1 MSRRRWWARA
11 LVVVAASSAALVV
24 APSPQVFAAPSP
36 ATEQV
41 DSLAIDYRVDRDG
54 VVQVTETIVYR
65 FGETSDRHGI
75 YRDLVVREPSGDDQ
89 DRRYDVTDVHVTS
102 PTGADTT
109 VRQEDIQLGSPRT
122 KAVRLRIGAPE
133 KTVTGDTATYVLS
146 YRLHSAIRSFADH
159 DELYWNATGR
169 GWTAPLQQT
178 TVTVEVPGGVTRAAC
193 YAGTDGARTP
203 CTTAKIT
210 DGRATYTQG
219 KLAPG
224 EQLTVVAAIE
234 LGQVRADTAI
244 LEDAAGPT
252 SPGLL
257 KLLGG
262 LLALIVA
269 AAAGLVLFFR
279 WNRSGATGKTVT
291 SPPRI
296 SVAESRLLTHGYV
309 DAETT
314 QATLLELA
322 LLGAVRLDTED
333 KGDTLVTLVTP
344 AATRRPHHL
353 ALLKGL
359 FPTLVPGATLYL
371 QHRRRPL
378 DAQAAMIRALRTEV
392 ATSGWFGR
400 LPTRRPPVVR
410 RKLQFV
416 PIFLSVLG
424 LALLAFLASAIS
436 SEISG
441 RPLDGILI
449 LALVV
454 VACIGLYVVRRA
466 ATRGRLTLSGRE
478 LVRDL
483 RSFQR
488 YLTTVRAEDLP
499 DGKLAELLPWAMV
512 LDRGDRWEELIAG
525 GDPVSLFSSVGIFRV
540 GRFRR
545 GVAAFMA
552 GSLVGGSSTAYAGDN
567 SWRYGSD
574 TGNSSSGFSGSAGAG
589 DGGGG
594 GGGGSW

>member
-41 DSLAIDYRVDRDG
+41 DSLTIDYKVGSDG

-65 FGETSDRHGI
+65 FGESSGRHGI
-75 YRDLVVREPSGDDQ
+75 YRDLVVREPNGDDQ

-102 PTGADTT
+102 PTGADTS
-109 VRQEDIQLGSPRT
+109 VRQEDLQLGSPRT
-122 KAVRLRIGAPE
+122 KALRLRIGAPDR
-133 KTVTGDTATYVLS
+133 TVTGDTATYVVS
-146 YRLHSAIRSFADH
+146 YRLRGAIRSFPDH

-169 GWTAPLQQT
+169 GWIAPLQQT
-178 TVTVEVPGGVTRAAC
+178 TVTVEVPGGVTRTAC
-193 YAGTDGARTP
+193 YAGESGASTP

-219 KLAPG
+219 KLSPG

-234 LGQVRADTAI
+234 LGQVPADTAI

-262 LLALIVA
+262 LLALIIVA
-269 AAAGLVLFFR
+269 AAAVVLFFR
-279 WNRSGATGKTVT
+279 WNRSAATGEPVT
-291 SPPRI
+291 APPAI

-309 DAETT
+309 DAEAT
-314 QATLLELA
+314 QATLVELA
-322 LLGAVRLDTED
+322 LLGTVRLDTEEES
-333 KGDTLVTLVTP
+333 DTVVTLVTP

-353 ALLKGL
+353 ALLRGL
-359 FPTLVPGATLYL
+359 FPTLKPGATVLL
-371 QHRRRPL
+371 QRRRRPL
-378 DAQAAMIRALRTEV
+378 DAQAAMIRALRTEI
-392 ATSGWFGR
+392 ATSGWFAR
-400 LPTRRPPVVR
+400 LPSRRPPLVR

-436 SEISG
+436 TEVSG
-441 RPLDGILI
+441 RPLDGILV

-454 VACIGLYVVRRA
+454 VAGIVLYVVRRA
-466 ATRGRLTLSGRE
+466 TTRGRLTRSGRE
-478 LVRDL
+478 LVGEL

-488 YLTTVRAEDLP
+488 YLTQVRADDLSDP
-499 DGKLAELLPWAMV
+499 ELAELLPWAMV

-525 GDPVSLFSSVGIFRV
+525 GDPVSVFSSVGMFRI

-545 GVAAFMA
+545 GVAAFTAA
-552 GSLVGGSSTAYAGDN
+552 GLVGGTSTGWAADN
-567 SWRYGSD
+567 RYGADSA
-574 TGNSSSGFSGSAGAG
+574 GSSGSGFSGGAGAG
-589 DGGGG
+589 GGGGG

>member
-11 LVVVAASSAALVV
+11 LVVVAASSAALVA
-24 APSPQVFAAPSP
+24 APAPQVFAATSP

-41 DSLAIDYRVDRDG
+41 DSLTIDYKVDRDG

-65 FGETSDRHGI
+65 FGETSGRHGI
-75 YRDLVVREPSGDDQ
+75 YRDLVVREPSDDHQ
-89 DRRYDVTDVHVTS
+89 DRRYDVTDVLVTS
-102 PTGADTT
+102 PTGADTS
-109 VRQEDIQLGSPRT
+109 VEQEDLQLGSPR
-122 KAVRLRIGAPE
+122 KQGLRLRIGDPE
-133 KTVTGDTATYVLS
+133 KTVTGETATYVLS
-146 YRLHSAIRSFADH
+146 YRLHGAIRSFTDH
-159 DELYWNATGR
+159 EELYWNATGR

-178 TVTVEVPGGVTRAAC
+178 TVTVEVPDGVTRTAC
-193 YAGTDGARTP
+193 YAGTTGAQTP

-219 KLAPG
+219 KLSPG
-224 EQLTVVAAIE
+224 EQLTVVAATE

-269 AAAGLVLFFR
+269 AAAALVLFFR
-279 WNRSGATGKTVT
+279 WNRSAGATRTTIT
-291 SPPRI
+291 SPPPI
-296 SVAESRLLTHGYV
+296 SVAESRFLTHGYV

-333 KGDTLVTLVTP
+333 KDTLITLVTP
-344 AATRRPHHL
+344 AVTRRAHHL

-359 FPTLVPGATLYL
+359 FPTLTPGAKLYL

-378 DAQAAMIRALRTEV
+378 DAQAAMIRALRTEA
-392 ATSGWFGR
+392 ATSGWFDR
-400 LPTRRPPVVR
+400 LPTRRPPVVK
-410 RKLQFV
+410 RKLQFI

-424 LALLAFLASAIS
+424 LALLAFLASVIS
-436 SEISG
+436 TDVSG
-441 RPLDGILI
+441 RPLDGILV

-454 VACIGLYVVRRA
+454 IAGTGLYVVRRA
-466 ATRGRLTLSGRE
+466 ATRGRLTRSGRD
-478 LVRDL
+478 LVGEL

-488 YLTTVRAEDLP
+488 YLTTVRAEDLSA
-499 DGKLAELLPWAMV
+499 GRLAELLPWAMV

-552 GSLVGGSSTAYAGDN
+552 GGLAGGTTTAWAADST
-567 SWRYGSD
+567 YG
-574 TGNSSSGFSGSAGAG
+574 TGSVSSSSGFSGGAGAGGG

-594 GGGGSW
+594 GGSW

>member
-1 MSRRRWWARA
+1 MSRRTWWARA
-11 LVVVAASSAALVV
+11 LVVVAASCAALVV
-24 APSPQVFAAPSP
+24 APVPQVFAAPSP

-41 DSLAIDYRVDRDG
+41 DSLAIAYRVDRDG
-54 VVQVTETIVYR
+54 IVEVTETIVYR
-65 FGETSDRHGI
+65 FGDASGRHGI
-75 YRDLVVREPSGDDQ
+75 YRDLLVREPHGDRQDQ
-89 DRRYDVTDVHVTS
+89 RYDVSDVKVTS

-109 VRQEDIQLGSPRT
+109 VDQEDVLLGSNRT
-122 KAVRLRIGAPE
+122 KALRLRIGAPE
-133 KTVTGDTATYVLS
+133 KTVTGETATYVIS
-146 YRLHSAIRSFADH
+146 YRVRGALRSFSDH

-169 GWTAPLQQT
+169 GWIAPLQQT
-178 TVTVEVPGGVTRAAC
+178 TVTVEVPGGVTRTAC
-193 YAGTDGARTP
+193 YAGTAGARTP
-203 CTTAKIT
+203 CTAAKVT
-210 DGRATYTQG
+210 DGRATYTHG
-219 KLAPG
+219 KLSPG

-244 LEDAAGPT
+244 LEEAAGPT

-269 AAAGLVLFFR
+269 AAAALVLFFR
-279 WNRSGATGKTVT
+279 WNSSARATGKTVT
-291 SPPRI
+291 SPPPI
-296 SVAESRLLTHGYV
+296 SVAESRLVTHGYV
-309 DAETT
+309 DAEST

-322 LLGAVRLDTED
+322 LLGAVRLDTEED
-333 KGDTLVTLVTP
+333 GDTLVTLVTP

-359 FPTLVPGATLYL
+359 FPTLMPGAKL
-371 QHRRRPL
+371 QLRHRRRPL

-392 ATSGWFGR
+392 AASGWFGR
-400 LPTRRPPVVR
+400 LPSRKPPMVK

-416 PIFLSVLG
+416 PIFLSVLA
-424 LALLAFLASAIS
+424 LALLAFLASAVGT
-436 SEISG
+436 EVSG

-454 VACIGLYVVRRA
+454 IAFTGLYVVRRV
-466 ATRGRLTLSGRE
+466 ATRGRLTQSGRD

-488 YLTTVRAEDLP
+488 YLTAVRADDLP

-545 GVAAFMA
+545 GVAAFM
-552 GSLVGGSSTAYAGDN
+552 VGGLAGGTTTAWAADP
-567 SWRYGSD
+567 RYGTDSA
-574 TGNSSSGFSGSAGAG
+574 GGSSGFSSGAGADG
-589 DGGGG
+589 GGGG